1 MLRLISRLEG
11 ILSSE
16 KKLIAVI
23 KKEILEIRDRFGDD
37 RRTQIIPD
45 DAGTLPEPDEK
56 PEPEETVFMLTR
68 GGQARRMAP
77 KVFEKSEWKA
87 LEELPRFLLRIRTDH
102 TLYFFTDAGN
112 CYPVPVTAVPD
123 ISRPKDRGLT
133 LSGLLMGLE
142 DGEQVVRIL
151 SAAEGDIAGCGDLLF
166 VTAQGM
172 IKRTAASEYA
182 VRKAKFASINLR
194 AGDRVQALHVC
205 ADEPEMLLISQN
217 AMSIRFSLDGVPV
230 TGRTTGGVKAM
241 ALDAGDAVVF
251 SAPVSAEGEAVV
263 FSDRGYAKR
272 VLLVDFDL
280 QNRNGKGLRV
290 FTFNKNGSNG
300 SRVAGALYVREPYD
314 FRVFQQGAEVS
325 ELNTDAV
332 MIEPRASKGRP
343 YVMALM
349 DDVVTEVAKITL

>member
-1 MLRLISRLEG
+1 
-11 ILSSE
+11 
-16 KKLIAVI
+16 
-23 KKEILEIRDRFGDD
+23 
-37 RRTQIIPD
+37 
-45 DAGTLPEPDEK
+45 
-56 PEPEETVFMLTR
+56 
-68 GGQARRMAP
+68 
-77 KVFEKSEWKA
+77 
-87 LEELPRFLLRIRTDH
+87 
-102 TLYFFTDAGN
+102 
-112 CYPVPVTAVPD
+112 
-123 ISRPKDRGLT
+123 
-133 LSGLLMGLE
+133 MGLE